1 MPHGWA
7 VGGAAAIGT
16 SAAFVLLVTPPQ
28 PLLVAL
34 CLGMWAYALVRASH
48 GSKGALVALA
58 AYGIASAAFVLTTRE
73 WVLAAA
79 PALVGLAAAGAAA
92 DELRR
97 RRGGVQWGTATF
109 LVLPIA
115 LLVAMLAVVALRG

>member
-7 VGGAAAIGT
+7 VGGAAALGT
-16 SAAFVLLVTPPQ
+16 SAAFALLVTPTQ
-28 PLLVAL
+28 PLLIAL

-58 AYGIASAAFVLTTRE
+58 AYGIAAAALVLATRE
-73 WVLAAA
+73 WAYAAA
-79 PALVGLAAAGAAA
+79 PALVGIAAAGAAA

-97 RRGGVQWGTATF
+97 RRGGVQWGTAAF
-109 LVLPIA
+109 LGAPIL
-115 LLVAMLAVVALRG
+115 LLVGALAVVALRG